1 MSIDKYIVMKINEI
15 LNEVQI
21 YRYEQKSLE
30 WDQAIA
36 FLKENCSD
44 AIQAFGDKPIFR
56 GSRGLKADSC
66 HYINPVSG
74 KRASENTHNHY
85 TELMDS
91 SPYWKEYPKRSRS
104 LIGSTDYDYANSF
117 GEVFGLYPI
126 NGAKIG
132 ICPDF
137 DIWSTRLP
145 ANKYKISE
153 WDEIPSFLY
162 ELGIEADTVT
172 DMKFQIEHEEE
183 ITENFKRWAERYGIP
198 EKAYD
203 INTLI
208 NDLVELTKP
217 EVTGFGLQTT
227 TAPLP
232 GAGSFEV
239 WFSDPCVAVPNY
251 MIAKILRAIN
261 EN

>member
-1 MSIDKYIVMKINEI
+1 VSIDKYIVMKINEI
-15 LNEVQI
+15 LNEVKI
-21 YRYEQKSLE
+21 YGYEQKVLE
-30 WDQAIA
+30 WDQTID

-44 AIQAFGDKPIFR
+44 AIQAFGNKPIYR

-66 HYINPVSG
+66 HYINPGSG
-74 KRASENTHNHY
+74 KRASENTYNHY

-91 SPYWKEYPKRSRS
+91 SPYWNDYPKRSKS

-117 GEVFGLYPI
+117 GEVFGLYPF
-126 NGAKIG
+126 NGVKIG

-137 DIWSTRLP
+137 DIWGTRLP

-162 ELGIEADTVT
+162 ELGIEAGSVIDLQSQV
-172 DMKFQIEHEEE
+172 EYEED
-183 ITENFKRWAERYGIP
+183 IAENFKQWVERYGTP
-198 EKAYD
+198 EKTYD
-203 INTLI
+203 INTLVS
-208 NDLVELTKP
+208 DLVELTKP

-227 TAPLP
+227 SNPLP
-232 GAGSFEV
+232 SAGSFEV
-239 WFSDPCVAVPNY
+239 WFSGPCIAIPKY
-251 MIAKILRAIN
+251 MINKILRAIN